1 MISCLNRYGYYKLF
15 VGEETK
21 DNLMKTCPNCG
32 APQADSIPACSL
44 CGYLFPGV
52 QRPVKR
58 RFEKRILIA
67 LVSDLVSIIGT
78 VIFFNFLWMKS
89 LQYDSALMAVY
100 NILILAMVLITAAG
114 PILGLIFSIV
124 GLRKTKSIGTKGKPF
139 AIAGIVISSILL
151 PIAYFFI
158 VIFVLAVTS

>member
-1 MISCLNRYGYYKLF
+1 
-15 VGEETK
+15 
-21 DNLMKTCPNCG
+21 MKTCPNCG
-32 APQADSIPACSL
+32 APQTDSLPACNM

-52 QRPVKR
+52 QSPVKR

-78 VIFFNFLWMKS
+78 VLFFNFIWMQS
-89 LQYDSALMAVY
+89 YQLNSALMAVY
-100 NILILAMVLITAAG
+100 NILILAMVFITAAG

-124 GLRKTKSIGTKGKPF
+124 GLKKTKSTGTKGKPF

-151 PIAYFFI
+151 PLAYFFI
-158 VIFVLAVTS
+158 YMFVLAVNS